1 MLLSTSFEL
10 LNAAAAAEPQLYST
24 KCGESQKKRT
34 VAAAASILL
43 RSRSVFL
50 LSRDWPNHVPL

>member
-10 LNAAAAAEPQLYST
+10 LKAAAAAHPYST
-24 KCGESQKKRT
+24 KCGESQKKLT

-43 RSRSVFL
+43 RSLNVFL